1 MYLILGC
8 GKIGLDL
15 ANHLREQKED
25 VLIVDDDRDTIARL
39 KESGFNILSGDLKA
53 LGGFKRGEISC
64 VLILSDDS
72 KKNVQLAESA
82 RARLPNP
89 LIVALTF
96 DPASREKVKKIEHAE
111 AIFDRDVV
119 LFNLL
124 GKAHEAQIKSRS
136 ITIENMLKGAN
147 DGLIGIFIH
156 NDPDPDALASALA
169 FQRICDH
176 ENCRSRIYYG
186 GEITRQE
193 NKEFVRLLDLELH
206 HIKSIEECKQNI
218 MDGLARIVMIE
229 TALPSENNMLP
240 KDVIPQIVIDH
251 HSTEGNVKA
260 LEFVDIRAHIGATS
274 TIMIQYLQELD
285 VKMDEKLATALLY
298 GIRTDTNG
306 FIRNISTADLKAVA
320 YLSPFI
326 DRTMLKMIES
336 PPMNPETIDI
346 IGKAMTNRER
356 LNDAI
361 FSFVGYIEDR
371 DALPQAAEF
380 IFREKDLKA
389 VAVCGIRGDNVYVSA
404 RSTGTT
410 VYIDKVI
417 KDAYGEMGSAGGHD
431 TSAGAQ
437 IPLDKIHMGDK
448 SDKKLVSEIVAN
460 MTKKLFFNAMGIDIS
475 ENITQ

>member
-25 VLIVDDDRDTIARL
+25 VLIVDDNIDIIERL
-39 KESGFNILSGDLKA
+39 KENGFNAVSGDLNA
-53 LGGFKRGEISC
+53 LDGSKRSEIRC
-64 VLILSDDS
+64 ILILSDDS
-72 KKNVQLAESA
+72 EKNVQLAESS
-82 RARLPNP
+82 RARLPNL

-96 DPASREKVKKIEHAE
+96 DPASREKINTIEHAE
-111 AIFDRDVV
+111 AIFDRGVV
-119 LFNLL
+119 LSSLL
-124 GKAHEAQIKSRS
+124 GKAHEALRKSYS
-136 ITIENMLKGAN
+136 IMIENMLKGVN
-147 DGLIGIFIH
+147 DDVVGIFIH

-193 NKEFVRLLDLELH
+193 NKEFVRLLGLELH
-206 HIKSIEECKQNI
+206 HIRSIEECKQNI
-218 MDGLARIVMIE
+218 MDDLARIVLIE

-240 KDVIPQIVIDH
+240 KDVVPHIVIDH
-251 HSTEGNVKA
+251 HSTEENVNA

-285 VKMDEKLATALLY
+285 VKMDKKLATALLY

-326 DRTMLKMIES
+326 DRAMLKMVES

-346 IGKAMTNRER
+346 IGKAMTDRER
-356 LNDAI
+356 MDDTI

-389 VAVCGIRGDNVYVSA
+389 VAVCGIKGDNVYISA

-417 KDAYGEMGSAGGHD
+417 REAYGEMGSAGGHD

-437 IPLDKIHMGDK
+437 IPLDKIQMGDK
-448 SDKKLVSEIVAN
+448 SDKELVSEIVAN
-460 MTKKLFFNAMGIDIS
+460 MMKKLFFDAMGIDIT
-475 ENITQ
+475 EITT